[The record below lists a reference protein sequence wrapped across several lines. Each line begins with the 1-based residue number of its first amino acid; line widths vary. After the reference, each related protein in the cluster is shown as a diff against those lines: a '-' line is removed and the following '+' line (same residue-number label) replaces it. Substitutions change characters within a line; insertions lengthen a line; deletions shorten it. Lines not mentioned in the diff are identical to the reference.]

1 MFTFYLHI
9 PKTAGETLHRWL
21 NLVYGPEHTLVWN
34 PQSFGLPQIQRELA
48 TLLEERPGVQAVAG
62 HFPYGVHEVLGDR
75 PHRYVTFLRDPVD
88 RWISERVHHLTKNAD
103 DHLLRKS
110 FAKLYGD
117 IDLFALLKSTITD
130 DDDINCQSRLVRRGQ
145 SIGSNGLTQGCDLS
159 DDEAL
164 ARFWFVGRQESLS
177 ADCNRLAQLLGCEA
191 IPLPESQNVTGF
203 GDIRSALAPEEIQ
216 WIEGRNT
223 SDFGLCSKVPVSAC
237 CATPAPTVD
246 RGALVAA
253 ILQAALAR
261 TSECFLAL
269 KADREKAQLIMDHHA
284 ALTHLLRLYIET

>member
-1 MFTFYLHI
+1 MNY
-9 PKTAGETLHRWL
+9 P
-21 NLVYGPEHTLVWN
+21 
-34 PQSFGLPQIQRELA
+34 A
-48 TLLEERPGVQAVAG
+48 TLNSFRSCLKVI
-62 HFPYGVHEVLGDR
+62 D
-75 PHRYVTFLRDPVD
+75 TFR
-88 RWISERVHHLTKNAD
+88 
-103 DHLLRKS
+103 
-110 FAKLYGD
+110 
-117 IDLFALLKSTITD
+117 ITND
-130 DDDINCQSRLVRRGQ
+130 EDINGQSWLVR
-145 SIGSNGLTQGCDLS
+145 QGCDLS

-191 IPLPESQNVTGF
+191 IPLPESQNVTGI
-203 GDIRSALAPEEIQ
+203 GDIRSALAPEEIR

-223 SDFGLCSKVPVSAC
+223 SDFGLCSKVPISAC
-237 CATPAPTVD
+237 CATPAPAVD

-284 ALTHLLRLYIET
+284 ALIHHSVSS

>member
-1 MFTFYLHI
+1 MLTFYLHI
-9 PKTAGETLHRWL
+9 PKTAGQTLHRWL
-21 NLVYGPEHTLVWN
+21 NLVYGPEHTLGWD
-34 PQSFGLPQIQRELA
+34 PQSFGLPEIQRELA
-48 TLLEERPGVQAVAG
+48 TLLEERPDVQAVAG

-88 RWISERVHHLTKNAD
+88 RWISERVHHITKNAD
-103 DHLLRKS
+103 VVLMERS
-110 FAKLYGD
+110 FTKVFSN
-117 IDLFALLKSTITD
+117 IDLFSLLKSTINHD
-130 DDDINCQSRLVRRGQ
+130 EDINCQSKLVR
-145 SIGSNGLTQGCDLS
+145 QGCDRS

-177 ADCNRLAQLLGCEA
+177 ADCNRLAQLLGCEP
-191 IPLPESQNVTGF
+191 IPLPESQNVAGF
-203 GDIRSALAPEEIQ
+203 GDIRSVLAPEEIR

-223 SDFGLCSKVPVSAC
+223 SDLGLCSKVPISAC
-237 CATPAPTVD
+237 CATPAPAVD

-261 TSECFLAL
+261 MSECFLAL

-284 ALTHLLRLYIET
+284 ALIDQLRLYLA